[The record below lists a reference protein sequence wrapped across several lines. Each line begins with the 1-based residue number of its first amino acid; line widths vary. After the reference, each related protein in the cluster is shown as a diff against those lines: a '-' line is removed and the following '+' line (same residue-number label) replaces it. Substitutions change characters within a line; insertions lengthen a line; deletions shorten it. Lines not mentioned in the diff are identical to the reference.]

1 MAEKEKGSDL
11 YNNMPSVND
20 PRRNPKEFHASDLR
34 FILVEATK
42 SDVARKMLGDF
53 VGGDNVD
60 AILGILGLG
69 NIEEISGVAVGPGIQ
84 GPPSSGSD
92 KAARKKKRKT
102 KQYIDLSLL
111 AEVIELIIE
120 RGIVK

>member
-1 MAEKEKGSDL
+1 M
-11 YNNMPSVND
+11 
-20 PRRNPKEFHASDLR
+20 
-34 FILVEATK
+34 LV
-42 SDVARKMLGDF
+42 DF
-53 VGGDNVD
+53 VGEENVD
-60 AILGILGLG
+60 AVLSILDLSK
-69 NIEEISGVAVGPGIQ
+69 IEEISGVAVGPGIQ

-92 KAARKKKRKT
+92 KAAQKKKRKT